1 MKEKIYGFFNALRPI
16 ASVVGKYIVDS
27 FWIGAGVLATAVTVH
42 EWTHIDSDKA
52 AKIVIDRERARLEEE
67 SNE

>member
-1 MKEKIYGFFNALRPI
+1 MKEKFSSFFKYLKAFAPI
-16 ASVVGKYIVDS
+16 AGKYILDS

-42 EWTHIDSDKA
+42 EWTHLDADKA
-52 AKIVIDRERARLEEE
+52 ANIIIDRERARLEEE